1 MLRVESLST
10 FYGKV
15 QALRSVSIQVEKG
28 HFVSIVGSN
37 GSGKSTL
44 LGSIYGLLPYSE
56 GVVWYDGIDV
66 SHWATDKLVRMG
78 IALVPESRELFS
90 ELSIQDNLLLGAYP
104 NLYNKKKGRIKASF
118 ESVCNLFPILG
129 QRMHHKAGTL
139 SGGQQQML
147 AIGRAL
153 MSTPQT
159 LFLDE
164 PSLGLA
170 PIVVKEIFETI
181 GSLHK
186 GGVTI
191 LLVEQNA
198 LLALQLASYAY
209 VMQTGTVAMQGSSAV
224 LLKNQDIRKMYLGEA
239 L

>member
-56 GVVWYDGIDV
+56 GAVWYDGIDV

-78 IALVPESRELFS
+78 IALVPENRELFS

-104 NLYNKKKGRIKASF
+104 NLYNKNKGKIKASF

-129 QRMHHKAGTL
+129 KRMRHKAGTL

-153 MSTPQT
+153 MSIPQT
-159 LFLDE
+159 LILDE

-209 VMQTGTVAMQGSSAV
+209 VMKTGTVAMQGPSAE
-224 LLKNQDIRKMYLGEA
+224 LLKNQNIRKMYLGEA